1 MKHVPN
7 TETNWR
13 LFLVLLVLPLVA
25 GAQVFDTTP
34 PKIAHQPVRLGR
46 VGKTLPILAN
56 VSDNT
61 GVKSVRITIQH
72 DGEQIQHEMNPV
84 ADAAS
89 VPVVVQTGSESV
101 ALYATPGA
109 TGKLLGQLAPGE
121 LLEVTLVRPPYYR
134 IRNAAGLVG
143 YIPTDAVQ
151 TVESGTA
158 YRIILP
164 LALTAGG
171 RLSYQITATDDF
183 GNEARSDLIP
193 VRLLTDAEIAQ
204 LQERRSGQTPSG
216 RSEEAPAVHATKAS
230 AGTSLYRRP
239 AFWITTAAIGGGII
253 YMLTSGKDDSSP
265 QKAAVGVT
273 IGW

>member
-13 LFLVLLVLPLVA
+13 LFLVLLVLPLA
-25 GAQVFDTTP
+25 ARAQVFDTTP

-109 TGKLLGQLAPGE
+109 TTLLKDAKHPPHASFNLRIEWCFFRSQSRKPSRSVLLYCSLGGNHHSIPG
-121 LLEVTLVRPPYYR
+121 
-134 IRNAAGLVG
+134 
-143 YIPTDAVQ
+143 
-151 TVESGTA
+151 
-158 YRIILP
+158 
-164 LALTAGG
+164 
-171 RLSYQITATDDF
+171 
-183 GNEARSDLIP
+183 
-193 VRLLTDAEIAQ
+193 
-204 LQERRSGQTPSG
+204 
-216 RSEEAPAVHATKAS
+216 
-230 AGTSLYRRP
+230 
-239 AFWITTAAIGGGII
+239 
-253 YMLTSGKDDSSP
+253 M
-265 QKAAVGVT
+265 
-273 IGW
+273 